1 MGLFSKKNKMD
12 NNEENKE
19 LNELLDQVLDID
31 QSTGTWFV
39 LPDQVLAET
48 QNIVI
53 EVRKKVFEY
62 IRQLKEAEVY
72 SNGAVS
78 KFAKELYPWI
88 NKQNIAKML
97 KLGQYL

>member
-1 MGLFSKKNKMD
+1 MGLFSKKSKMD
-12 NNEENKE
+12 SKGDNKE

-31 QSTGTWFV
+31 QSTGTWYV
-39 LPDQVLAET
+39 LPEQVRIET
-48 QNIVI
+48 QNLVI

-88 NKQNIAKML
+88 NNQNITKMI
-97 KLGQYL
+97 KLGQQL

>member
-12 NNEENKE
+12 VKGDYKE
-19 LNELLDQVLDID
+19 LNELLDQVLNID
-31 QSTGTWFV
+31 QSTGTWYV
-39 LPDQVLAET
+39 LPEQILIET
-48 QNIVI
+48 KNLVI

-78 KFAKELYPWI
+78 KFVKEVYPWI
-88 NKQNIAKML
+88 NKQNITKMI
-97 KLGQYL
+97 KLGQYI